1 MTLYSLIFYI
11 LATVIIISTGLAIT
25 RRNMI
30 HAVLYLVISF
40 FGTAMLFYLM
50 GAPLLA
56 ALEVIVYAGA
66 IMILFLFIIMMLRVE
81 GIEERLF
88 PLKQWIPA
96 LGLGFVSFQ
105 VCIFLLISA
114 GPESQEI
121 LKTAV
126 AEPAVFGHFLFT
138 SHWLSIEIISM
149 LLLIALVGVFHLG
162 MDKKHKGEK
171 I

>member
-11 LATVIIISTGLAIT
+11 LAAVILISTGFAIT

-56 ALEVIVYAGA
+56 ALEVIIYAGA

-88 PLKQWIPA
+88 PLKQWLPA
-96 LGLGFVSFQ
+96 LGLGFISLQ
-105 VCIFLLISA
+105 ICIFLLISA
-114 GPESQEI
+114 GPEAQEV

-126 AEPAVFGHFLFT
+126 AEPAIFGHFLFT
-138 SHWLSIEIISM
+138 NHWLSIEIVSM

-162 MDKKHKGEK
+162 MDKKRRGEK